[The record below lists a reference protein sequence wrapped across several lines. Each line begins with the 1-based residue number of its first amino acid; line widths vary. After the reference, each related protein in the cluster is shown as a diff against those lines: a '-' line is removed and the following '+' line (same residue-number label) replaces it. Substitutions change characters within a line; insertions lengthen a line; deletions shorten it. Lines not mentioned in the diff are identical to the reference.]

1 MSWNTSQLA
10 EKNVTFC
17 TPGTQSVHKW
27 TFLGVPSD
35 AENRV
40 NNENKSIINIFLT
53 NFTCLFTWA
62 EPPHAP
68 DAVTAATG
76 RSPARHA
83 RTRAVAAVTAA
94 GREPVQPA

>member
-40 NNENKSIINIFLT
+40 DNELRSAEFTDGMGWMDGMDGTEYQKCPSIFFII
-53 NFTCLFTWA
+53 
-62 EPPHAP
+62 
-68 DAVTAATG
+68 
-76 RSPARHA
+76 
-83 RTRAVAAVTAA
+83 
-94 GREPVQPA
+94 